1 MPDLHGWITQ
11 QIDDRERLARRAA
24 ALCGCHPSAPVWSFH
39 DGDEPTD
46 GRILVVDDPHPTL
59 KRKISRKWS
68 TTYEG
73 LFMAEHIV
81 ANDPHAVL
89 RRCAAD
95 RKILEVHAPRGGDWD
110 PYACLGCGSD
120 SEYGVLVDHTNDCET
135 LLALAEGYGLTDEQ
149 RAELDRPEPERPD
162 YPGKTGNLIH
172 DSIASIYARMH
183 AEVDATVDRML
194 LTGDGTGP
202 TIGFGIGDAPREPSP
217 KEKAIRILDPE
228 LKKIPGYLPTTNPE
242 A

>member
-46 GRILVVDDPHPTL
+46 GRILVVDDPHPSL
-59 KRKISRKWS
+59 RRRISRKWS

-95 RKILEVHAPRGGDWD
+95 RKILAEHRPQGGGY
-110 PYACLGCGSD
+110 PSHYACEGCGYDGSYCP
-120 SEYGVLVDHTNDCET
+120 EPNTDHVNDCPT
-135 LLALAEGYGLTDEQ
+135 LLALAEGYGLTEEQ
-149 RAELDRPEPERPD
+149 RAALDRPEPERPTPTGPSLIPD
-162 YPGKTGNLIH
+162 GLAEAMYGNL
-172 DSIASIYARMH
+172 YAFALGVR
-183 AEVDATVDRML
+183 EVERRPEV
-194 LTGDGTGP
+194 
-202 TIGFGIGDAPREPSP
+202 
-217 KEKAIRILDPE
+217 KAMEILAPE
-228 LKKIPGYLPTTNPE
+228 LKKIPGYLPTTEEQP
-242 A
+242 